1 MVNSQTTERLCQK
14 NLFYNSIII
23 IYFFITARATTR
35 ACGVDTWPPSAHRYP
50 GRGPPRGV
58 REGKKASR
66 TRQYE
71 ARIPVTG
78 GPGGPWAPRVTPPA
92 SRSAPFFPYPRT
104 PTASS
109 AIRFAARLSVPPSP
123 PLHPVH
129 GPHTHPLSKLPLT
142 LGWVHGPRP
151 QSLSSVQRRQ
161 PPPRRPSTSV
171 PNRHEHP
178 LTQPPTRNPTVTWG
192 PLPRGRRW
200 DRSVIGGGPGWGAV
214 TWGYYPRVSPH
225 GLPNGAVI
233 YKKKEEKKSEADIKI
248 PKSPH
253 VYRFVSSLSSS
264 RLFSLHF
271 SRSESALRCEREAKT
286 RNHGHGRRRAAAAGG
301 GGADGGGDGGGGEGG
316 GVRGDAGAGG
326 VDEEGSRRDNS

>member
-35 ACGVDTWPPSAHRYP
+35 ACGVDTWPPSAHGYP

-200 DRSVIGGGPGWGAV
+200 DRSVIGGGPGWELSLGGIIRACPL
-214 TWGYYPRVSPH
+214 TASQMEP
-225 GLPNGAVI
+225 LFI
-233 YKKKEEKKSEADIKI
+233 KKKRKKIRSGYKNPQI
-248 PKSPH
+248 PTRLSF
-253 VYRFVSSLSSS
+253 RFLSLLVSSLLSPFFSKRECVALRAGSENSKPWPRPATSSSS
-264 RLFSLHF
+264 R
-271 SRSESALRCEREAKT
+271 
-286 RNHGHGRRRAAAAGG
+286 RRR
-301 GGADGGGDGGGGEGG
+301 
-316 GVRGDAGAGG
+316 
-326 VDEEGSRRDNS
+326 RRRRR